1 MAILRHLI
9 GRTGRVTAIEFDPGL
24 MARLERNF
32 ANARNVRVVQGDG
45 TRVAF
50 DPAQLI
56 YVNAGSMPAQRGRQT
71 GCRHLLD
78 VTGNATAGSRAVGG
92 DCRICLKKS
101 HQLFRFPDLRLDKF
115 LRKHLARPSRVER
128 KGVKKRC
135 LSL

>member
-56 YVNAGSMPAQRGRQT
+56 YVNAGATRPADRLQAPP
-71 GCRHLLD
+71 GCYRERY
-78 VTGNATAGSRAVGG
+78 SRLTR
-92 DCRICLKKS
+92 CWRRL
-101 HQLFRFPDLRLDKF
+101 PDLSQEVAPAF
-115 LRKHLARPSRVER
+115 PPPQHRVASTFVPTLQ
-128 KGVKKRC
+128 G
-135 LSL
+135 

>member
-32 ANARNVRVVQGDG
+32 VRVVQGDG

-56 YVNAGSMPAQRGRQT
+56 YVNAGATRPADRLQAPP
-71 GCRHLLD
+71 GCYRERYSRLTRCWRRLPEVD
-78 VTGNATAGSRAVGG
+78 PENETAG
-92 DCRICLKKS
+92 
-101 HQLFRFPDLRLDKF
+101 
-115 LRKHLARPSRVER
+115 
-128 KGVKKRC
+128 
-135 LSL
+135 